1 VHAQKLCPG
10 WVTLSADG
18 YPKKVYNDKELIAK
32 VGSQRAS
39 TLNFNAWLMHD
50 WVRVDTA
57 LLRLHHYRP
66 RSIEWTL
73 KVRKAA
79 HFAPMV
85 VYFCFFC
92 FFLLCTSESG

>member
-50 WVRVDTA
+50 
-57 LLRLHHYRP
+57 
-66 RSIEWTL
+66 
-73 KVRKAA
+73 
-79 HFAPMV
+79 
-85 VYFCFFC
+85 
-92 FFLLCTSESG
+92 